1 MKKHLL
7 LISFILVMLL
17 AISAVSASDSD
28 NFAHDSV
35 MPIASFDDNEQS
47 FDSEVELTVDEQQNQ
62 ADVLSEEGSNKN
74 TPAVNVDTVTINEK
88 DSPYIPF
95 NITVAEGD
103 IISGGVNVTIYGEGK
118 SINKY
123 IEVNNVIGQS
133 DFSITDLVKL
143 IELNKGCNIS
153 EIYNIIYSSVNFT
166 DINVSEVISGLNNI
180 YEGCN
185 INIKDLIDGTEEVM
199 DGTKINQE
207 KLIEGINY
215 ILDGII
221 IDNDALIDGIKEIL
235 IGIDIDESNIIP
247 DLLKY
252 LNESGVN
259 VSQVTDDFMTIIN
272 GFNVSSSDLDNIL
285 DAITV
290 DKIKLGWGILDM
302 IVVLDVKISYWDLI
316 NHIIKKDIPAIL
328 DDLAPILNINTI
340 YKMLDPNFNRDRF
353 IIALGLIIGSFN
365 VDYDKISTSIID
377 IYNKFNFNI
386 SEIMDGLDKIYKEIN
401 LTASDF
407 DKLLAKIIENNVYI
421 NSSIVSDSLD
431 KIINAFIFNES
442 KIYEG
447 AAKVISSFSF
457 NATAFHGLNKIIHV
471 IDFNSSMIQTGVNKV
486 VNGLGINISSIVSQL
501 VAKFGYIVT
510 FQNHLSPGIYNVIVE
525 YIGEDGHVCAINDT
539 AKLIVYLRNETP
551 MNFDAVVD
559 GRHVYIT
566 GSLNPNATGWVIF
579 YINDIG
585 FFDLV
590 VNGKVTYDDIF
601 EPGDYE
607 CGVIYSGDSNFD
619 QNATAIL
626 FTVKSSTKI
635 IASKVSTTYGNSKNI
650 VVTLKDYVNKVV
662 VGKKVTVKLNGKTY
676 TQTTNA
682 KGQISVAVPKNLK
695 PKTYTASIAFAGDD
709 KYVKS
714 TGSVKMVVSKA
725 TPKIIAAKKT
735 FKAATKTK
743 KYTITLKA
751 NNKAMKNTKVTL
763 KVNGKTYSAK
773 TNSNGKATFKITKL
787 TKKGTFKSAITYKGN
802 NYYKKV
808 TKKVNIVVK

>member
-17 AISAVSASDSD
+17 AIGAVSASDSD
-28 NFAHDSV
+28 NLADDSV
-35 MPIASFDDNEQS
+35 MSIASFDDNEQS
-47 FDSEVELTVDEQQNQ
+47 FDSEVESTVGEQQNQ
-62 ADVLSEEGSNKN
+62 ADVLSEEGANNN

-133 DFSITDLVKL
+133 DFSITDLVK
-143 IELNKGCNIS
+143 IIQLNKGCNIS

-185 INIKDLIDGTEEVM
+185 ISIKDFIDGLDEVM
-199 DGTKINQE
+199 DGTKVNQE
-207 KLIEGINY
+207 RLIEGINY
-215 ILDGII
+215 ILEGII
-221 IDNDALIDGIKEIL
+221 IDNVALVDGIKEIVS
-235 IGIDIDESNIIP
+235 GIDIDESNIIP

-259 VSQVTDDFMTIIN
+259 VSQVSDDFMAIIN
-272 GFNVSSSDLDNIL
+272 GFNVSSSDFDNIL

-290 DKIKLGWGILDM
+290 NP
-302 IVVLDVKISYWDLI
+302 VSFVLAIAAVNKVFDVKLSYL
-316 NHIIKKDIPAIL
+316 NLLKHFANKDIPAII

-340 YKMLDPNFNRDRF
+340 YKMLDPNFNRDGF
-353 IIALGLIIGSFN
+353 VVALGLIVTSFN

-386 SEIMDGLDKIYKEIN
+386 SEIMNGLDKIYKEIN
-401 LTASDF
+401 LNESDF
-407 DKLLAKIIENNVYI
+407 DKLLARIIENNVYI
-421 NSSIVSDSLD
+421 NSSIVSDSLN
-431 KIINAFIFNES
+431 KIISAFIFNES

-457 NATAFHGLNKIIHV
+457 NATIFYGLNKIIHA
-471 IDFNSSMIQTGVNKV
+471 IDFNISMIETGVYKV

-501 VAKFGYIVT
+501 VSKFGYIAT
-510 FQNHLSPGIYNVIVE
+510 FQNRLSPGIYNVIVE
-525 YIGEDGHVCAINDT
+525 YIGEDGQVCAINDT
-539 AKLIVYLRNETP
+539 AKLIVSLRNETP

-559 GRHVYIT
+559 GSHVYIT
-566 GSLNPNATGWVIF
+566 GSLDPDATGWVIF
-579 YINDIG
+579 SINGIE
-585 FFDLV
+585 FFNLV

-607 CGVIYSGDSNFD
+607 CGVIYFGDSNFG

-635 IASKVSTTYGNSKNI
+635 VASKVSTTYGNSKNI
-650 VVTLKDYVNKVV
+650 VVTLKDYANKVV

-676 TQTTNA
+676 TRTTNA

-714 TGSVKMVVSKA
+714 TGSVKVVVSKA
-725 TPKIIAAKKT
+725 TLKIIAAKKT

-743 KYTITLKA
+743 KYTITLKV
-751 NNKAMKNTKVTL
+751 NNKAMKNTKVTI
-763 KVNGKTYSAK
+763 KVKGKTYSAK
-773 TNSNGKATFKITKL
+773 TNSKGKATFKITKL
-787 TKKGTFKSAITYKGN
+787 TKKGTFKSVITYKGN

-808 TKKVNIVVK
+808 TKKANIVVK